1 MGLVVLVTF
10 ACLVFGVGHVHSAG
24 GTMAGSRI
32 HRVVM
37 HLNSGEEQV
46 QKARLNNI
54 KNLYEA
60 MGAER

>member
-1 MGLVVLVTF
+1 
-10 ACLVFGVGHVHSAG
+10 
-24 GTMAGSRI
+24 MAGSRI